1 LLSAEGTDDPQWRE
15 QSSIGR
21 ASGWMEAAALEA
33 STQSRLQDFPGADAA
48 LTRLL

>member
-1 LLSAEGTDDPQWRE
+1 
-15 QSSIGR
+15 
-21 ASGWMEAAALEA
+21 MEAAALEA